1 MQATGVKTDR
11 RRQGRIVAV
20 LPVRVRGVDAAGVS
34 FEELAHTLD
43 LTATGVRLGAIR
55 RTLRVLDT
63 LTILYRQRRIEFTIV
78 WTKLLNREGEYQ
90 IGLRASEQEKD
101 PLGSLFSSS
110 AQATAKTSTIQET
123 A

>member
-110 AQATAKTSTIQET
+110 AQATAKSTIQET